1 MRRDRKLKGIL
12 ITHVDDLEGGVE
24 ASYMEKAFYHS
35 ARALEF
41 ATNHVHDFISRGRE
55 VKQIQSGHVEVSM
68 RNYALSM
75 KPIKI
80 EQARRQ
86 ELQAPLEEDEMEL
99 YQRSAGE
106 LGWITRQLRCDL
118 AYENGVA
125 QRAKTDACVAD
136 LTRLKQFVGAAR
148 RSADFRLRYWKDVD
162 LAQGVVVHLADSG
175 HANGTPDHNEVM
187 RYRSVGGYFLLV
199 ANPGIL
205 EGRTVRANI
214 IGYYSGVTKRVCRST
229 LAAEASHSAEAVES
243 GDWVTV
249 LLEEALTGE
258 LDLKNWPEV
267 IARREKV
274 YVTDARSVY
283 DYLQRDANST
293 SSDKRM
299 AIEGALL
306 RETVRKPK
314 SHVRWVDGQQNL
326 ANVLTKAGADKTILH
341 QFLRDGLISLVQ
353 TEENR
358 LLKEKKRLERQNR
371 KKVVRATGTSEAAK
385 AARRREAVTEAQR
398 VSESS
403 ADEGC

>member
-1 MRRDRKLKGIL
+1 M
-12 ITHVDDLEGGVE
+12 
-24 ASYMEKAFYHS
+24 
-35 ARALEF
+35 
-41 ATNHVHDFISRGRE
+41 
-55 VKQIQSGHVEVSM
+55 
-68 RNYALSM
+68 
-75 KPIKI
+75 
-80 EQARRQ
+80 
-86 ELQAPLEEDEMEL
+86 
-99 YQRSAGE
+99 
-106 LGWITRQLRCDL
+106 
-118 AYENGVA
+118 
-125 QRAKTDACVAD
+125 
-136 LTRLKQFVGAAR
+136 
-148 RSADFRLRYWKDVD
+148 
-162 LAQGVVVHLADSG
+162 
-175 HANGTPDHNEVM
+175 
-187 RYRSVGGYFLLV
+187 
-199 ANPGIL
+199 
-205 EGRTVRANI
+205 
-214 IGYYSGVTKRVCRST
+214 
-229 LAAEASHSAEAVES
+229 ES

-274 YVTDARSVY
+274 YVTDARPVY

-314 SHVRWVDGQQNL
+314 SHVRWVDGRQNL
-326 ANVLTKAGADKTILH
+326 ANVLTKAGADKSILH

-371 KKVVRATGTSEAAK
+371 KKVVKATGTSEAAK
-385 AARRREAVTEAQR
+385 AARRREAVTEAQQ